1 MAKRKVVRK
10 IRHSAHKK
18 HSKHKK
24 KGGPTQH
31 IAIAALLLNI
41 FLPGFGSL
49 IAGRTK
55 EGVAQVI
62 LVAVSIPLLFLII
75 GIPLLIG
82 TWIWGLVTGIQI
94 VKEAR

>member
-1 MAKRKVVRK
+1 MAKRKVTKRK
-10 IRHSAHKK
+10 IKRSTQKSKK
-18 HSKHKK
+18 TQR
-24 KGGPTQH
+24 PTQS

-41 FLPGFGSL
+41 FILPGLGSL

-55 EGVAQVI
+55 EGVIQVI

-82 TWIWGLVTGIQI
+82 VWIWALVTGIQI
-94 VKEAR
+94 IKEAK